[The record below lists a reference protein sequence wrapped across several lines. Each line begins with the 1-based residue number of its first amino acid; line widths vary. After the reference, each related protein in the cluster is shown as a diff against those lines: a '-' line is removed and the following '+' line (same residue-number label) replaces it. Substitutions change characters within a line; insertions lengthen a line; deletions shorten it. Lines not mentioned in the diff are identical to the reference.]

1 MNKDLS
7 VDGNEYISA
16 SRASEKLGYAQDH
29 IGALIRRGKVRGKM
43 IGRDWYVDFNSLVD
57 HKNNRKGKKSKVE
70 LDNPKKIDWVEKRN
84 EVSKSKIPLTYE
96 KEFAPILPNL
106 SRMAT
111 IPTYVASI
119 PVSEV
124 IENSPKFVLKPS
136 KKKVSSHSNILVIV
150 TCLFVIASTI
160 GVASKNISLISSA
173 TKNLVANVLGSNTT
187 QVTNIPTASANA
199 TNTNGIV
206 VVADKNDHAEA
217 VAKAK
222 NAFSDEV
229 NVSVDQDGNAGV
241 VTPVFHPGDD
251 TEHYTFVL
259 VPVKPKK

>member
-29 IGALIRRGKVRGKM
+29 IGALIRKGKVRGKM
-43 IGRDWYVDFNSLVD
+43 IGRSWYVDFNSLVD

-70 LDNPKKIDWVEKRN
+70 LANPKKIDWVEKRN
-84 EVSKSKIPLTYE
+84 EISKSKIPLTYE
-96 KEFAPILPNL
+96 KEVKPILPNL

-119 PVSEV
+119 PVSQI
-124 IENSPKFVLKPS
+124 IENSPKFVVKPS
-136 KKKVSSHSNILVIV
+136 KKKISFYQNTLIFV
-150 TCLFVIASTI
+150 TCFFVIASTI
-160 GVASKNISLISSA
+160 GVASKNISLISKA
-173 TKNLVANVLGSNTT
+173 TKNLVANVLGSSNVGQVMSAIATT
-187 QVTNIPTASANA
+187 TD
-199 TNTNGIV
+199 TNGIV
-206 VVADKNDHAEA
+206 VVPDKNDHAEA

-222 NAFSDEV
+222 NVFSDEV